1 MPWVPPPPPK
11 KKNQCQVRC
20 IRLNESLLNLL
31 SWSWSRVDAAE
42 AVVDQAG
49 AVQVKYNNFILILF
63 YNTDNGFQYKTMNE
77 KVQNPEISGNDNMTK
92 IIWKF

>member
-1 MPWVPPPPPK
+1 MSAAVDAMGTTATAEEEK
-11 KKNQCQVRC
+11 ESQVRC

-63 YNTDNGFQYKTMNE
+63 YNTDNGFAYKHSE
-77 KVQNPEISGNDNMTK
+77 
-92 IIWKF
+92 